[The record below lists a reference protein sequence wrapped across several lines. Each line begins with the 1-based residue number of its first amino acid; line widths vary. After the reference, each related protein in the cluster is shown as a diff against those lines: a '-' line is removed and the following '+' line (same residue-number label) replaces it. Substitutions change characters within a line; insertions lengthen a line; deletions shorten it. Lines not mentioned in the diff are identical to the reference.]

1 MDFFNNSNGINI
13 TTVDPKSE
21 RPFRYYS
28 LFVVLFLLVPISLL
42 DIFIIVATYKAD
54 SIPKTIKLVLINLF
68 SGSVILA
75 LGLIIIFLADVI
87 LSGCRCGE
95 PSDFVCRLAIW
106 SITAGG
112 ASRLEFVALFSSLVF
127 AIVKNREEN
136 VKLSVFI
143 VLSIIFWLISLILNA
158 PVFIPEVWQLTF
170 VGGVTCYPQ
179 PTGIN
184 TFIHVAFYF
193 TIFCM
198 CGFTV
203 TIVMPIVTICYI
215 KHNTITGDTALYK
228 AMAKFALFLLIGNGA
243 NFTGLS
249 TPVFLAL
256 FAVQGKENVET
267 ERIFSYME
275 GIFLNLSLIPAPI
288 LVLVYFKPVR
298 IKILQMITGTFG
310 RKIKAKGK

>member
-136 VKLSVFI
+136 VKKSVFI
-143 VLSIIFWLISLILNA
+143 
-158 PVFIPEVWQLTF
+158 
-170 VGGVTCYPQ
+170 
-179 PTGIN
+179 
-184 TFIHVAFYF
+184 
-193 TIFCM
+193 
-198 CGFTV
+198 
-203 TIVMPIVTICYI
+203 
-215 KHNTITGDTALYK
+215 
-228 AMAKFALFLLIGNGA
+228 
-243 NFTGLS
+243 
-249 TPVFLAL
+249 
-256 FAVQGKENVET
+256 
-267 ERIFSYME
+267 
-275 GIFLNLSLIPAPI
+275 LSLIHI
-288 LVLVYFKPVR
+288 
-298 IKILQMITGTFG
+298 
-310 RKIKAKGK
+310 